1 MKYTQGRYVIVD
13 KKAIAKGV
21 FDFTISCKE
30 VADVAEC
37 GQFVHIAADGFSLRR
52 PISICDIDKE
62 KGTLRIVFEV
72 RGKGTEKISE
82 LNKGDLIDMIAPLGK
97 ALRCLKRAKRLYVSV
112 VVSVHLL
119 CLLSLRNMAKM
130 QQ

>member
-30 VADVAEC
+30 IADVAEC

-62 KGTLRIVFEV
+62 KGALMEEV
-72 RGKGTEKISE
+72 NELSASIIKTESE
-82 LNKGDLIDMIAPLGK
+82 IEI
-97 ALRCLKRAKRLYVSV
+97 LKD
-112 VVSVHLL
+112 
-119 CLLSLRNMAKM
+119 KM
-130 QQ
+130 DQLDASI